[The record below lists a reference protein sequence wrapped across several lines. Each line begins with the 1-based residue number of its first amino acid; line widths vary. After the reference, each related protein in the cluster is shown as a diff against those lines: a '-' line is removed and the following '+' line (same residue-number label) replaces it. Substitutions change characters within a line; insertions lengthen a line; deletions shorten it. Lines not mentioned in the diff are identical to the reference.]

1 MIIIEFWK
9 QVAIYDLKRY
19 ANLETSINSIKDK
32 IAALD
37 IQLEGKGISYDTIS
51 VAGGSVSVEDK
62 YVNCIAL
69 KENLEKQLRIN
80 MLDKLAVARAIESLS
95 KEEQQIL
102 RYAYI
107 NRTAKPIKSIME
119 LCCVEKTRA
128 YQLRDNALRNFTLAM
143 YGR

>member
-1 MIIIEFWK
+1 MIVIEFWK
-9 QVAIYDLKRY
+9 QVAIQDLKRY
-19 ANLETSINSIKDK
+19 ATLDASIDSIKDK

-51 VAGGSVSVEDK
+51 VSGGSVTMEDK

-69 KENLEKQLRIN
+69 KEKYEKQLKVNI
-80 MLDKLAVARAIESLS
+80 LDKRAITRAMNKLS
-95 KEEQQIL
+95 EKEQKIL

-107 NRTAKPIKSIME
+107 NKTSNPIENIIE

-128 YQLRDNALRNFTLAM
+128 YQLRDNALRNFTLVM
-143 YGR
+143 YGG

>member
-1 MIIIEFWK
+1 M
-9 QVAIYDLKRY
+9 AIYDLKRY
-19 ANLETSINSIKDK
+19 ANLDTSISSIKDK

-37 IQLEGKGISYDTIS
+37 VQLEGKGISYETIS
-51 VAGGSVSVEDK
+51 VAGGGVILEDK

-69 KENLEKQLRIN
+69 KENLEKQLRVN
-80 MLDKLAVARAIESLS
+80 MLDKLAVTRAIESLS
-95 KEEQQIL
+95 KEDQQIL

-107 NRTAKPIKSIME
+107 NRTTKAIENIME